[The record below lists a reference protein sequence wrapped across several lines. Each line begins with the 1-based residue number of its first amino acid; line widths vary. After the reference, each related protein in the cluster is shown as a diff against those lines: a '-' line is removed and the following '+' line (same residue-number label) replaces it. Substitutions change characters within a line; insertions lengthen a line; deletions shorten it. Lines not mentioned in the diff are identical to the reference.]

1 MLLANVIDVYSS
13 GLFVGAIINTLE
25 RTFPYVYAFSATPG
39 GPSDSDPRDTFVVLG
54 SLQPLNES
62 SSVYE
67 ALHRDML
74 TPRHLAVLKE
84 RSRGLVLTDDFAPVD
99 NLLAPVIRL
108 ADRN

>member
-13 GLFVGAIINTLE
+13 GLFLGAMINTLE
-25 RTFPYVYAFSATPG
+25 KTFPHVYAFSATPG
-39 GPSDSDPRDTFVVLG
+39 GPSDSDARDTFVILG
-54 SLQPLNES
+54 SLKPLDES
-62 SSVYE
+62 SEFYA

-74 TPRHLAVLKE
+74 TPDHLAVLKE

-99 NLLAPVIRL
+99 NLLAPVIRM